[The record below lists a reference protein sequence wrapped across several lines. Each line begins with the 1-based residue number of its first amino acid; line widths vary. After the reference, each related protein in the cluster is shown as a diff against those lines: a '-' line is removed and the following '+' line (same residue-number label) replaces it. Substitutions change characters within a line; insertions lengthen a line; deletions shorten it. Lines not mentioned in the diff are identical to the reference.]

1 MLFRSSDQ
9 VGADILATN
18 AREVRRKL
26 TAMRLELERWD
37 ARLIAAENDPAAG
50 SRDIQ
55 SRLNL
60 ARTYL
65 EELG

>member
-1 MLFRSSDQ
+1 
-9 VGADILATN
+9 
-18 AREVRRKL
+18 L
-26 TAMRLELERWD
+26 TALRLELERWD

-60 ARTYL
+60 ARTTL